1 MGTRTCLCVRERE
14 LACMYVRECACLC
27 GWRISV
33 CRSPPGSL
41 RKQLSSS
48 VRLLIVILPRMCK
61 ELFFVLRSIRQKWV
75 WTSIPR
81 NRRRWR
87 DICSCCWTLH
97 HPRRY
102 AAAHDINGSK
112 TAPTSSWDNKRG
124 REAVQALES
133 ARLAYRGSF
142 RITPICCGLLLQ
154 ICATPSSA
162 T

>member
-1 MGTRTCLCVRERE
+1 VACACAHAFICLRERSGERESGRELERVGKRTCLCVRERE

-87 DICSCCWTLH
+87 NICSCCWTLH

-102 AAAHDINGSK
+102 AAAHDI
-112 TAPTSSWDNKRG
+112 TAVKQRQRVRG
-124 REAVQALES
+124 ITREAVRQCKLL
-133 ARLAYRGSF
+133 RVRG
-142 RITPICCGLLLQ
+142 
-154 ICATPSSA
+154 
-162 T
+162 